1 MARILDWGMV
11 CDRGRTRAENQD
23 ATLLWTT
30 KTAYH
35 YPAAGPPPAGD
46 AQRCE
51 LASSSAEGDEGSA
64 LCAALVADGMG
75 GQRGGDEASNLI
87 AETVAGTL
95 RKMTEPPTAEFLNE
109 LCGESNRRVF
119 ERAKDRGLLGMGS
132 TATLLCLAGT
142 RLLLCHVGDSRC
154 YRLNRAEGS
163 LQQWSEDQNIA
174 AQLVAQGVLAPEKAM
189 HHPSSHVLTQA
200 VGLGKP
206 LKPQINERDL
216 AAEDEIYMLC
226 SDGLLR
232 VVTERE
238 IEQSLTFAWTD
249 PNRDQGDK
257 PFLQQTAEDLLQL
270 ANERGSPDNVSII
283 LLGLHAPDSRLRK

>member
-23 ATLLWTT
+23 ATLLWTAQ
-30 KTAYH
+30 TAYH
-35 YPAAGPPPAGD
+35 YPASGPPADGD
-46 AQRCE
+46 AQRCT
-51 LASSSAEGDEGSA
+51 LATCAADGDEGSA

-87 AETVAGTL
+87 VETVAGAL
-95 RKMTEPPTAEFLNE
+95 RSMTQPPTAEFLGE
-109 LCGESNRRVF
+109 LCTESNRRVF

-132 TATLLCLAGT
+132 TATLLCLAGS

-154 YRLNRAEGS
+154 YRLNRAES
-163 LQQWSEDQNIA
+163 TLRQWTVDQNIA
-174 AQLVAQGVLAPEKAM
+174 AQLVAQGVLPPEKAM

-206 LKPQINERDL
+206 LSPQISEREL
-216 AAEDEIYMLC
+216 AAEDEIFLLC

-249 PNRDQGDK
+249 PNRDQGDR

-270 ANERGSPDNVSII
+270 ANERGSPDNVSVI
-283 LLGLHAPDSRLRK
+283 LLGLHASANRLRK